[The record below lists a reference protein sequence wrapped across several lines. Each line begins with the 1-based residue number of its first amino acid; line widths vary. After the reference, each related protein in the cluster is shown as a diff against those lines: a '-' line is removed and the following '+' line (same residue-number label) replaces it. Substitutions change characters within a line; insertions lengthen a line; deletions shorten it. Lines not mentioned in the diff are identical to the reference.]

1 MPLIAYK
8 LILISLDR
16 QRLREIATLLEDLG
30 HTDDALFLKGLIRDA
45 KELNLDAD

>member
-16 QRLREIATLLEDLG
+16 QRLREIAQVLEDSG
-30 HTDDALFLKGLIRDA
+30 HTDDAEFLR
-45 KELNLDAD
+45 NLVNLAEEI

>member
-16 QRLREIATLLEDLG
+16 QRLREIAQVLENDG
-30 HTDDALFLKGLIRDA
+30 HMDDAEFLLKLIDLT
-45 KELNLDAD
+45 EEI